1 MKATTLKLNLGCGQ
15 DKRAGWINIDALA
28 SLQPDL
34 VHDLRLPLPYDND
47 SVTEILAQDILE
59 HFTKEEVN
67 FVIGEIARVLKINGV
82 LTIRVPNVDD
92 ILTRFQNDPEV
103 HNQFLYGTTAETGYF
118 GAHKVG
124 FSPLLLTTLML
135 EYDLSLIKLTQETT
149 NWLAVFRK
157 LDKPAKL
164 QHITYINQSLAL
176 GGAEEFMSDL
186 LSELQNEGMTVKAYT
201 TYSPFANLLQK
212 KGITAQTLPVVLD
225 VVGDWK
231 GLVKAMLLWPWGI
244 WQYQKILKNSP
255 TDLLLFSG
263 FNEKIIG
270 SFLGKLWS
278 IPVVWIEFGPLE
290 QLLQKFG
297 QLPKVLYYS
306 VKKIPEKVIV
316 PSKNTF
322 NHLISGP
329 HISLAKLVVIP
340 CGRKSIPIGFSRKI
354 KKPQTPYVVCVSRL
368 EKGKGQ
374 DLLIKAFVQ
383 VKKRVPK
390 AQLIIV
396 GEGIFREELAELIT
410 DLKLSANVQLIGR
423 VPNALTEMAKA
434 NLCVFP
440 SMWSLEGFGL
450 VLLEAMALGKPVIA
464 FDHKPGNEIVV
475 NEQTGL
481 LAKSG
486 DVKDLANKIITLLE
500 NPTLG
505 KKLGMAGKKRFLKK
519 YTIEKCAQQFHN
531 TLNEGYIQSKA
542 KKLLKDI
549 V

>member
-28 SLQPDL
+28 SFQPDL
-34 VHDLRLPLPYDND
+34 VHDLRLPLPYAND

-103 HNQFLYGTTAETGYF
+103 RNQFLYGTTAETGYF

-270 SFLGKLWS
+270 SFLGKL
-278 IPVVWIEFGPLE
+278 
-290 QLLQKFG
+290 
-297 QLPKVLYYS
+297 
-306 VKKIPEKVIV
+306 
-316 PSKNTF
+316 
-322 NHLISGP
+322 
-329 HISLAKLVVIP
+329 
-340 CGRKSIPIGFSRKI
+340 
-354 KKPQTPYVVCVSRL
+354 
-368 EKGKGQ
+368 
-374 DLLIKAFVQ
+374 
-383 VKKRVPK
+383 
-390 AQLIIV
+390 
-396 GEGIFREELAELIT
+396 
-410 DLKLSANVQLIGR
+410 
-423 VPNALTEMAKA
+423 
-434 NLCVFP
+434 
-440 SMWSLEGFGL
+440 
-450 VLLEAMALGKPVIA
+450 
-464 FDHKPGNEIVV
+464 
-475 NEQTGL
+475 
-481 LAKSG
+481 
-486 DVKDLANKIITLLE
+486 
-500 NPTLG
+500 
-505 KKLGMAGKKRFLKK
+505 
-519 YTIEKCAQQFHN
+519 
-531 TLNEGYIQSKA
+531 
-542 KKLLKDI
+542 
-549 V
+549 